1 MPGSRRQEIEKN
13 LPLMLRAAN
22 SVRGKHKYVIA
33 SAPSIPGEFY
43 NEILDRV
50 IPSDDHATRDRLIL
64 APCNGSR
71 NSFILLH
78 CAKAA
83 LVTSGTAT
91 LETAIM
97 NVPQIVCY
105 AMSHGKVV
113 SMLRRL
119 LLKVPYV
126 SLVNLIAGYEV
137 VPELVAGDMTQ
148 ERLNE
153 CLRSVLQDE
162 TYVEKQLSGYALMMK
177 RLGTP
182 GAPINAA
189 RKIVSK

>member
-1 MPGSRRQEIEKN
+1 
-13 LPLMLRAAN
+13 
-22 SVRGKHKYVIA
+22 
-33 SAPSIPGEFY
+33 
-43 NEILDRV
+43 
-50 IPSDDHATRDRLIL
+50 
-64 APCNGSR
+64 
-71 NSFILLH
+71 
-78 CAKAA
+78 
-83 LVTSGTAT
+83 
-91 LETAIM
+91 
-97 NVPQIVCY
+97 
-105 AMSHGKVV
+105 
-113 SMLRRL
+113 MLRRL